1 MPVRAS
7 PLLLWLRQPQW
18 CKQSLDETN
27 ETSRDEDCSGS
38 SVDGHFYS
46 LNDDTTHV
54 HSFQKNKEK
63 VSSSG
68 ENQSLGDRQL
78 FLDLTDPGRLGAPK
92 AIRILTGALDRSR
105 CRVDLPFITSQLSE
119 RQFSVEG
126 YCLLLKPVLIWGF
139 TSKVVI
145 PLLGGYNP
153 VAPTAFLTPVSRVAK
168 NLLYYVLVGVLLLI
182 RCPLHQHNIP
192 SHQTTSSNIDRGLSA
207 VFSKRSGFS
216 AREEE
221 VLGHHVSLLG
231 HERRK

>member
-1 MPVRAS
+1 MFTV
-7 PLLLWLRQPQW
+7 
-18 CKQSLDETN
+18 
-27 ETSRDEDCSGS
+27 
-38 SVDGHFYS
+38 F
-46 LNDDTTHV
+46 
-54 HSFQKNKEK
+54 NKIGQEK

-68 ENQSLGDRQL
+68 ENHSLGDRQL
-78 FLDLTDPGRLGAPK
+78 FLDLTDPGRPGAPK
-92 AIRILTGALDRSR
+92 AIRILTSALDRSR

-126 YCLLLKPVLIWGF
+126 CCLLLKPVLIWRF
-139 TSKVVI
+139 TSKVEI
-145 PLLGGYNP
+145 PLCQRLWGGYNP

-231 HERRK
+231 QERRK

>member
-1 MPVRAS
+1 MFTVFKRIS
-7 PLLLWLRQPQW
+7 Q
-18 CKQSLDETN
+18 
-27 ETSRDEDCSGS
+27 
-38 SVDGHFYS
+38 
-46 LNDDTTHV
+46 
-54 HSFQKNKEK
+54 EK

-68 ENQSLGDRQL
+68 ENHSLGDRQL

-92 AIRILTGALDRSR
+92 AIRILTSALDRSR
-105 CRVDLPFITSQLSE
+105 CRVDLPFIESQLSE

-126 YCLLLKPVLIWGF
+126 CCLLLKPVLIWRF
-139 TSKVVI
+139 TSKVEI
-145 PLLGGYNP
+145 PLCQRLWGGYNP

-231 HERRK
+231 QERRK